1 MTTVKNLLYEAANFC
16 KIVARKLRSH
26 EVTNMVK
33 LYIAAQTLLAN
44 RKGQDLVE
52 YALLAG
58 SISMAAGAFLP
69 QWVGPTVSAIFSKV
83 TSCMQTAGG

>member
-1 MTTVKNLLYEAANFC
+1 MSTFYF
-16 KIVARKLRSH
+16 VAQRMWKD
-26 EVTNMVK
+26 
-33 LYIAAQTLLAN
+33 
-44 RKGQDLVE
+44 RKGQDFVE

-83 TSCMQTAGG
+83 TSCMVGAGG